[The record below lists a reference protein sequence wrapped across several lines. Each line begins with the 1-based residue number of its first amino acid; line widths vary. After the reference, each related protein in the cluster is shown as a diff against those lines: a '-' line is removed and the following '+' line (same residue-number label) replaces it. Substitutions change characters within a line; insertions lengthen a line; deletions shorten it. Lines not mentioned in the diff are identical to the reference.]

1 MMALT
6 IETMEALVR
15 SHTQEANKE
24 IEMTCLSQ
32 PTTDASSSYK
42 SILDIIQQ
50 RQSIMV
56 NRTEQSIKH
65 ALSFFDHAPAAVNIE
80 ETAGH

>member
-15 SHTQEANKE
+15 SHAQKANKE
-24 IEMTCLSQ
+24 MGVTWLSQ
-32 PTTDASSSYK
+32 ATIDPSSSYK